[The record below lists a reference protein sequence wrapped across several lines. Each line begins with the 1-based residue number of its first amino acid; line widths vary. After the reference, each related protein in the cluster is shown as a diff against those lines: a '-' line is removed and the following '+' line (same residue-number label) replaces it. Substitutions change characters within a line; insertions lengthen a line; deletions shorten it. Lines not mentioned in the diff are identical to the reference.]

1 MSIVVTCSCTRTYRL
16 PDRYA
21 GKRCRCRDCGE
32 KIRVPAEA
40 SAQSSAETGGR
51 RTRRKNGGVKEER
64 AATGTDKA
72 RPPRSKKG
80 GDDASRTTRRLS
92 SQDQEILGER
102 RRLRS
107 SRRARPLSESMHQL
121 APLTLSGDLPVA
133 PARPAK
139 KAVPAKKAAPAK
151 SEAPPAK
158 KPRKSKAK
166 DKKPAPAPE
175 RPAKRTRG
183 KQATPA
189 EKPRRAD
196 RTSTG
201 RPAPDRPAADRP
213 RTKART
219 RAEQARPGKQR
230 PAAAATRGRAGLRS
244 SRDDDA
250 APRQK
255 ASSRRL
261 PAVVA
266 IAGALC
272 LGIGLVIG
280 GLFAAGGGV
289 ADLDQRLA
297 QVQSLQTTRQWAAA
311 LAEAER
317 LEADLR
323 AAGDTKNLS
332 RLRAA
337 SAAAVK
343 MAALVAIDDEE
354 TRLLN
359 LVTYAADKNP
369 AVRLG
374 IAHELR
380 TLAEFDEAQ
389 RALAALARDADPQV
403 AAAARAGLEQ
413 AGVPDDAHG
422 E

>member
-21 GKRCRCRDCGE
+21 GKRCRCRDCGK
-32 KIRVPAEA
+32 KIQVPTEA
-40 SAQSSAETGGR
+40 GAQSSTDGR
-51 RTRRKNGGVKEER
+51 RTRRKNGRVKDDR
-64 AATGTDKA
+64 ATTGTDEA
-72 RPPRSKKG
+72 RRSKPKRN
-80 GDDASRTTRRLS
+80 GDDAGRTTRRLS

-107 SRRARPLSESMHQL
+107 SRRARPVSESMHQL

-133 PARPAK
+133 PPPRP
-139 KAVPAKKAAPAK
+139 KAAPARAK
-151 SEAPPAK
+151 ASAAPAAPAK
-158 KPRKSKAK
+158 GDPKPAKGTKKSKK
-166 DKKPAPAPE
+166 DAPAPE
-175 RPAKRTRG
+175 PRAPKKKKAASKEGADKRSTARR
-183 KQATPA
+183 ATPA
-189 EKPRRAD
+189 
-196 RTSTG
+196 
-201 RPAPDRPAADRP
+201 RPAADRP
-213 RTKART
+213 RTKARAKAEPA
-219 RAEQARPGKQR
+219 RAAKR
-230 PAAAATRGRAGLRS
+230 PAAGRGRPGLRG
-244 SRDDDA
+244 SREDDA
-250 APRQK
+250 APRP
-255 ASSRRL
+255 APSRRL

-280 GLFAAGGGV
+280 GLIAANGGV
-289 ADLDQRLA
+289 ADLEQRLT
-297 QVQSLQTTRQWAAA
+297 QVQTLQSSREWAAA

-317 LEADLR
+317 LEADLK
-323 AAGDTKNLS
+323 AAGDTKGLA

-369 AVRLG
+369 TVRLG

-380 TLAEFDEAQ
+380 GLAELDDAQ
-389 RALAALARDADPQV
+389 RALAALAKDADPQV
-403 AAAARAGLEQ
+403 AAAAKAALAAAGFE
-413 AGVPDDAHG
+413 
-422 E
+422 EE